1 MPSIKEID
9 FSTLAKKETNAR
21 MRLRL
26 LALAHFKEGKSRY
39 QIADYIRVSRSSV
52 NRWVSDFLAH
62 GLDGLVEP
70 PRSGRPNKLNQTQL
84 TQLSVYI
91 EKQAIKPAGGR
102 LQAADVHHYIKE
114 QFDVDYKQA
123 NVYRLM
129 HQLGFSWITSRSKH
143 PKQSEEAQE
152 DFKKTAN

>member
-1 MPSIKEID
+1 
-9 FSTLAKKETNAR
+9 

-26 LALAHFKEGKSRY
+26 LALAHFKQGESRY
-39 QIADYIRVSRSSV
+39 QIAEYIKVSHGRV
-52 NRWVSDFLAH
+52 NRWVSNFLAH

-70 PRSGRPNKLNQTQL
+70 PRSGRPNKLNQAQL
-84 TQLSVYI
+84 TQLSAYV
-91 EKQAIKPAGGR
+91 EKQAIKPPGGH
-102 LQAADVHHYIKE
+102 LQAADVHLCIRE

-143 PKQSEEAQE
+143 PKKIRRSPRRL
-152 DFKKTAN
+152 